1 MITYLT
7 TPYAS
12 GGGVG
17 RERIA
22 DIVSSNTAQGTGHSA
37 GGTPT
42 EWDVIVIGS
51 GLGGLTCAAYL
62 ATSGKR
68 VLVLEQGSTIGGNS
82 QVFRR
87 FNKYEFDVGLHYIGD
102 CEPDGEI
109 PTILRGVGLEGRVE
123 FDPMDPHGFSTIVTP
138 EFEFKVPRGWD
149 EYLAR
154 LSERFPDERKG
165 LTRCV
170 RILRKI
176 GSVVSSGDVPHN
188 ARGVVRLAV
197 KSPAFAIWSMLPL
210 TWLFKYC
217 RLSEQAQATITA
229 EAGDYATP
237 PSRTPVA
244 MHAAIGQHYLKAG
257 AYYPR
262 GGGHVI
268 AANLLDVIQTHGGV
282 ARTQA
287 VVERIDVVNGRV
299 CGVTLADRRSFTAP
313 VVVSN
318 ADIKRTYLELVGE
331 QHLNAATVKRVRN
344 YRMAPALFCVYLAVD
359 IDLRERFGATQ
370 WFLMPRDDPQW
381 RDRPATALERM
392 YREAAAGR
400 LDDSTELPV
409 YVTSASL
416 KDRTSPNHAPSGH
429 STLEL
434 MTVAPSQPGYW
445 GIESAEGTWADLPYS
460 KSERYRA
467 VKDALTERMIERALE
482 VIPDLREHIVWQEA
496 ATPITQER
504 YTRSTGGTS
513 YGIELA
519 VDQFGPRRPLP
530 RTEIEGLFLTGAS
543 TRSGHGI
550 VGAMSGGVAT
560 ASSVLRRNLLGE
572 VRANAVFGDPSR
584 LTAGGPDWDPL
595 MACRRHADKQ
605 ARAEQARERG
615 PDRRERVP
623 A

>member
-1 MITYLT
+1 MITYSFT
-7 TPYAS
+7 NPT
-12 GGGVG
+12 GGAR
-17 RERIA
+17 RERTA
-22 DIVSSNTAQGTGHSA
+22 DKVSSGTRHTPDQSV

-42 EWDVIVIGS
+42 EWDAIVIGS
-51 GLGGLTCAAYL
+51 GLGGLTCASYL
-62 ATSGKR
+62 ATNGKR

-123 FDPMDPHGFSTIVTP
+123 FEPMDPDGFSTIVTP

-149 EYLAR
+149 EYLSR
-154 LSERFPDERKG
+154 LVERFPEERKG

-170 RILRKI
+170 GILRKV
-176 GSVVSSGDVPHN
+176 GSVVSSGDVPRN
-188 ARGVVRLAV
+188 AREMLRVVV

-210 TWLFKYC
+210 TWLFRYC

-244 MHAAIGQHYLKAG
+244 MHAAITEHYLKAG
-257 AYYPR
+257 AFYPK

-287 VVERIDVVNGRV
+287 VVERIEIDQGRV
-299 CGVTLADRRSFTAP
+299 RGVTLADGRSFTAP

-331 QHLNAATVKRVRN
+331 EHLAAATVKRVRN
-344 YRMAPALFCVYLAVD
+344 YRMAPALFCVYLALD

-370 WFLMPRDDPQW
+370 WFLTPRDDQEW
-381 RDRPATALERM
+381 LDRPATALERV
-392 YREAAAGR
+392 YRDAAAGR
-400 LDDSTELPV
+400 LDDSHEPPM
-409 YVTSASL
+409 YITSASL

-445 GIESAEGTWADLPYS
+445 GLEEAEGSWADVAYS
-460 KSERYRA
+460 KNDRYRA

-519 VDQFGPRRPLP
+519 VDQFGPRRPLA

-550 VGAMSGGVAT
+550 VGAMSGGIST
-560 ASSVLRRNLLGE
+560 ASSVLRRNLLRE
-572 VRANAVFGDPSR
+572 VRSGTVFGDPAK
-584 LTAGGPDWDPL
+584 LTAGGAEWDPL
-595 MACRRHADKQ
+595 MACRRHADKTE
-605 ARAEQARERG
+605 RAREAREG
-615 PDRRERVP
+615 KPRRRERVP